1 MPAVFLILALSALR
15 LAGADLAAGKFLVA
29 SRIVSDPRF
38 AGTVV
43 LLIHHDQ
50 ASAMGLIINRR
61 SKASLASL
69 FPGMGPAENRFDP
82 VYIGGPVGGTRVL
95 ALARSRVAPAGTT
108 RLLADVRL
116 ISERPA
122 LERVL
127 ATGARSDVLRV
138 YLGYAGWTTGRLER
152 EVAAGSWHILAGDA
166 GLVFDA
172 EPESLWKRLMRRFEG
187 PRASTPG
194 STEPVGVS
202 CHREGFEAC
211 AAPAWAVK
219 TGAS

>member
-1 MPAVFLILALSALR
+1 MPAVFLLLALSALR

-61 SKASLASL
+61 STASLSSL
-69 FPGMGPAENRFDP
+69 FPGIGQAGNRSDPA
-82 VYIGGPVGGTRVL
+82 YIGGPVGRTRVL
-95 ALARSRVAPAGTT
+95 ALARPRVAPAGTT
-108 RLLADVRL
+108 RILADVRL
-116 ISERPA
+116 ISERLD
-122 LERVL
+122 LERTL
-127 ATGARSDVLRV
+127 AAGARSDVFRV

-152 EVAAGSWHILAGDA
+152 EVAAGSWHILAGEA

-172 EPESLWKRLMRRFEG
+172 KPESLWKRLMSRFEG

-194 STEPVGVS
+194 AT
-202 CHREGFEAC
+202 GFL
-211 AAPAWAVK
+211 
-219 TGAS
+219 TIS